1 MSKLELP
8 EKTKLEKIS
17 GALPTEIGATLIA
30 VFSATPVAA
39 LLPTLMNALA
49 SGRHKERVERAI
61 ADMSAELERQKDV
74 LVNIT
79 DAQYK
84 LVNET
89 ILATLQ
95 ATDEEKLQYLR
106 HVLSNAICADTIEPQ
121 EADFL
126 SRVIR
131 NMSAKEATFLID
143 KFHYERIQLN
153 ETTVGTSKVKVFLAD
168 PSSED
173 GIIVTGLIS
182 LGLLIPAEPT
192 WDNSGFHRWSS
203 AVSPLIAL
211 LKSNNLN

>member
-1 MSKLELP
+1 MNKSRLP
-8 EKTKLEKIS
+8 EKTNLEAIS
-17 GALPTEIGATLIA
+17 GSLPSEIGATLIA
-30 VFSATPVAA
+30 AFSGTPVAA
-39 LLPTLMNALA
+39 LLPVLMNTLA

-61 ADMSAELERQKDV
+61 ADMSAELERQKDI

-95 ATDEEKLQYLR
+95 ATDEDKLQYLR
-106 HVLSNAICADTIEPQ
+106 NVLSNAVHADEIEPQ

-131 NMSAKEATFLID
+131 DMSAKEATFLVNN
-143 KFHYERIQLN
+143 FHYDRIQLN
-153 ETTVGTSKVKVFLAD
+153 ETTAGASEVKVFLAN

-173 GIIVTGLIS
+173 GMVVTGLIS

-203 AVSPLIAL
+203 TVRPLVTL
-211 LKSNNLN
+211 LGRDNGI

>member
-1 MSKLELP
+1 MSKSSLP
-8 EKTKLEKIS
+8 EKTNLEGIAGS
-17 GALPTEIGATLIA
+17 LPTEIGATLIA
-30 VFSATPVAA
+30 AFSGTPVAA
-39 LLPTLMNALA
+39 LLPVLTNALA
-49 SGRHKERVERAI
+49 SRRHKERVERALVDI
-61 ADMSAELERQKDV
+61 SAELERQKDA

-95 ATDEEKLQYLR
+95 ATDEDKLQYLR
-106 HVLSNAICADTIEPQ
+106 NVLSNAIRADEIQPQ

-131 NMSAKEATFLID
+131 DMSAKEATFLVD
-143 KFHYERIQLN
+143 NHHYDRVQLN
-153 ETTVGTSKVKVFLAD
+153 ETSAGASEVTVFLAD

-173 GIIVTGLIS
+173 GMIVTGLIS

-203 AVSPLIAL
+203 TVTPLVAL
-211 LKSNNLN
+211 LGANNGI